1 MSHVIFRIMGMIV
14 RLAPIGVFGAI
25 AFTTSKYGVDSL
37 RHLGGLVVVFYATC
51 AVFVLLVLGTVLRVS
66 GLRLWPFLGYLR
78 EELLIVLGTAS
89 SDAVLPQIMRK
100 LEHLGIRSSTVGLV
114 IPTGYSFNLDGF
126 SIYLTLAIVF
136 IAHATGTPLAM
147 NDLVTILLVSLVT
160 SKGAHGIPGSALVI
174 LAATLAA
181 VPAIPVV
188 GLVLVLSVD
197 WFMGIGR
204 ALTNL
209 IGNCIATVAIARW
222 EKDIDLG
229 RARVLA
235 GEQGFAF
242 RTASAPSR
250 RRIEK
255 GVAGLHH
262 AAARPAWSGFTEEG
276 TVNSSSTLV
285 GSIVQSLRESIE
297 QGRWAVGE
305 MLPGQRELAEQLGIS
320 RPCLREA
327 VTVLETLGMVRSL
340 PGKGVQVM
348 GREAAE
354 LAITAPRD
362 HSIEDVIQLRYALEP
377 FIVGLVAQ
385 SIASSDLDRLRLR
398 LMDLRDAAEDDDM
411 DAFVEA
417 YIGFHQLL
425 GSLTTNP
432 IFQSLVT
439 QAGLR
444 WPAATHC
451 CASAVTSCRNGCA
464 STRPWCRP
472 SVGATACWPPR

>member
-1 MSHVIFRIMGMIV
+1 MLKWCSRSIFLQVVIGLVIGILCGIGFPEFSAQLKPLGDGFIKLIKMLIALIVFCVVVSGISGAGDLKKVGRIGFKAVVYFEVLTTVALLIGLLVAYGGGLGVGANIDLGQLPAGDAALYTSRTGDLHGPVDFVMGLIPASVIGAFASNDILQVLLFSVLFGCALNQVGEAASGLARLINEMSQVIFRIMGMIV

-51 AVFVLLVLGTVLRVS
+51 AVFVLLVLGAVLRVS

-229 RARVLA
+229 RARSVLA

-242 RTASAPSR
+242 
-250 RRIEK
+250 K
-255 GVAGLHH
+255 
-262 AAARPAWSGFTEEG
+262 
-276 TVNSSSTLV
+276 
-285 GSIVQSLRESIE
+285 
-297 QGRWAVGE
+297 
-305 MLPGQRELAEQLGIS
+305 
-320 RPCLREA
+320 
-327 VTVLETLGMVRSL
+327 
-340 PGKGVQVM
+340 
-348 GREAAE
+348 
-354 LAITAPRD
+354 
-362 HSIEDVIQLRYALEP
+362 
-377 FIVGLVAQ
+377 
-385 SIASSDLDRLRLR
+385 DRL
-398 LMDLRDAAEDDDM
+398 
-411 DAFVEA
+411 
-417 YIGFHQLL
+417 
-425 GSLTTNP
+425 
-432 IFQSLVT
+432 
-439 QAGLR
+439 
-444 WPAATHC
+444 
-451 CASAVTSCRNGCA
+451 
-464 STRPWCRP
+464 
-472 SVGATACWPPR
+472 GAKPTAD